1 MLPLSEFYIVASKVG
16 IGTAISALLGS
27 VVHTATAVGKV
38 AETADALAGIGL
50 VKAQNMA
57 EIVRYEDALT
67 MLELKAEGQE
77 RADALRA
84 KGLNVDDIEL
94 G

>member
-1 MLPLSEFYIVASKVG
+1 MAKVG
-16 IGTAISALLGS
+16 FGTAISALLGS

-50 VKAQNMA
+50 IKAQNMA

-67 MLELKAEGQE
+67 MLELKAETAD
-77 RADALRA
+77 RAAALKA
-84 KGLNVDDIEL
+84 KGLAVDDIEL

>member
-1 MLPLSEFYIVASKVG
+1 MASKVG

-50 VKAQNMA
+50 IKAQNMA
-57 EIVRYEDALT
+57 EIVRYEDQLT
-67 MLELKAEGQE
+67 MLELKAESAE
-77 RADALRA
+77 RAA
-84 KGLNVDDIEL
+84 KLKAAGLDVDDIEL

>member
-1 MLPLSEFYIVASKVG
+1 MAKVG
-16 IGTAISALLGS
+16 FGTAITALLGT

-50 VKAQNMA
+50 LKAQNMA
-57 EIVRYEDALT
+57 EVVRYEDALT
-67 MLELKAEGQE
+67 LLELKAESE
-77 RADALRA
+77 DRAA
-84 KGLNVDDIEL
+84 KLKAAGLDVDSIEL

>member
-1 MLPLSEFYIVASKVG
+1 MASKIG
-16 IGTAISALLGS
+16 FGTAVSALLGS

-50 VKAQNMA
+50 LKAQNMA
-57 EIVRYEDALT
+57 EIVRYEDQLT
-67 MLELKAEGQE
+67 MLELKAESQE
-77 RADALRA
+77 RAA
-84 KGLNVDDIEL
+84 KLKAAGLDVDDIEL